1 MITQLGTQMRY
12 LQLRN
17 HTYYFRYKVPNRFR
31 DIYPK
36 AEIKSSLH
44 TGSYRIAAVRVSSK
58 LSIIEKLSL
67 MQDSDSNQLKALF
80 DELSDFNEVDSLRV
94 HQRNEENEIVQ
105 GYIEAES
112 QARHSLQDGGGHID
126 LSNDWSVK
134 APVPT
139 DLNALRDFERLFA
152 LMMQAQSE
160 RALNGVSERFE
171 ELYDKA
177 KTLSNIEVTEN
188 KPSYLLT
195 QAWAD
200 FLKYKEDWSHKQK
213 TQNIRYFNI
222 MLEYFGDI
230 DVTSITKLMI
240 KGLLNRYQDFPK
252 GNIKP
257 YNKMTVVE
265 IMALDESD
273 ISAEDKIK
281 PKLVKDLLKLCQSF
295 FSAYLTNVRDV
306 FEVAPTKDVKYS
318 AKSTSYAC
326 FSDTQIK
333 QIKEKAL
340 TYTDWRKWVV
350 LLAIYTGAR
359 RGDILGLTN
368 DSIKLDEDS
377 GRYYLWISK
386 GKTDAATRA
395 IPIHNKLVEL
405 GFIEFAQSQEGLIFG
420 EFAHK
425 PNRFTDLIHQ
435 MKEELEIAEC
445 DQRGQ
450 RYSLH
455 SFRHT
460 FITKVQAKGVRTAL
474 FQSVVGHEKTGLG
487 ISKRYTHDF
496 PVKDL
501 FVVVDAIDD
510 W

>member
-1 MITQLGTQMRY
+1 
-12 LQLRN
+12 
-17 HTYYFRYKVPNRFR
+17 
-31 DIYPK
+31 
-36 AEIKSSLH
+36 
-44 TGSYRIAAVRVSSK
+44 
-58 LSIIEKLSL
+58 

-80 DELSDFNEVDSLRV
+80 EELSDFSEADSLKS
-94 HQRNEENEIVQ
+94 HQRNEDNEIVK
-105 GYIEAES
+105 GFIEAES
-112 QARHSLQDGGGHID
+112 EARHSLQDGGGHID
-126 LSNDWSVK
+126 LSNDWSIDTTL
-134 APVPT
+134 PT
-139 DLNALRDFERLFA
+139 DLNALRDFERLFK

-171 ELYDKA
+171 GLYNKA
-177 KTLSNIEVTEN
+177 KKLSDTTHKE
-188 KPSYLLT
+188 KQPSYLLS

-200 FLKYKEDWSHKQK
+200 FLQYKESWSHKQK

-222 MLEYFGDI
+222 MVEYFGDI
-230 DVTSITKLMI
+230 EVTSITKPKI
-240 KGLLNRYQDFPK
+240 KSLLSRYQDFPK

-257 YNKMTVVE
+257 YHKMTISE
-265 IMALDESD
+265 IMALDESE
-273 ISAEDKIK
+273 IAPEDKIR

-295 FSAYLTNVRDV
+295 FSVFLTEKKEL
-306 FEVAPTKDVKYS
+306 FEYAPTKGIKYG

-326 FSDTQIK
+326 FNDSQIK
-333 QIKEKAL
+333 RIKEKAL
-340 TYTDWRKWVV
+340 TYYDWRKWAV

-368 DSIKLDEDS
+368 NCIKRDEDTD
-377 GRYYLWISK
+377 RYYIWISK

-395 IPIHNKLVEL
+395 IPIHNKLVEF
-405 GFIEFAQSQEGLIFG
+405 GFIKFAQSQQGYLFG
-420 EFAHK
+420 EYAHK
-425 PNRFTDLIHQ
+425 PNRFTDLIHHF
-435 MKEELEIAEC
+435 KEELEIPEC
-445 DQRGQ
+445 DIKGQ

-460 FITKVQAKGVRTAL
+460 FITKVQSKGVRTAL

-496 PVKDL
+496 AVKDL